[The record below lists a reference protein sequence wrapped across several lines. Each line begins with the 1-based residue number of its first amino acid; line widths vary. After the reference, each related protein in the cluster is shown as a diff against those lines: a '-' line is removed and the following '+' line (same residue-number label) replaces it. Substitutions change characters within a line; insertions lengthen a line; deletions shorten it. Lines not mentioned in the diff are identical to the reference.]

1 MRSLVIKAIVQ
12 QDVLGLDESQPL
24 ILQQI
29 VSNQLP
35 ERQAWRFMTNE
46 QKLTAFRRWITT
58 QVNENILVS
67 DATGKPWTA
76 KYIQSAYRKGMIRA
90 YKDTHKEALAET
102 PEFYRGR
109 MSQFLESSFAQGER
123 LSKLQFLY
131 TRSFNELQGITD
143 VMSQQMNRILAN
155 GIAQGLNP
163 TTIARMLS
171 KNITGITRQRALTLA
186 RTEIIAAHADG
197 QLDSFEELGVEE
209 LTVMAEWSTA
219 GDDLVCPLCAELE
232 GAVMTIEEARGL
244 IPRHPNCRC
253 AWIPANVGERSRKK
267 LARSVAGTAAK
278 IKASLKKELPKKTRA
293 GEKVPQTVAEA
304 KRRSTWAGKE
314 EI

>member
-1 MRSLVIKAIVQ
+1 MTILRYDPTRTTTLRNQFSREMRRRFYEVRSLVIKAIVQ

-131 TRSFNELQGITD
+131 T
-143 VMSQQMNRILAN
+143 
-155 GIAQGLNP
+155 
-163 TTIARMLS
+163 
-171 KNITGITRQRALTLA
+171 
-186 RTEIIAAHADG
+186 
-197 QLDSFEELGVEE
+197 
-209 LTVMAEWSTA
+209 
-219 GDDLVCPLCAELE
+219 
-232 GAVMTIEEARGL
+232 
-244 IPRHPNCRC
+244 
-253 AWIPANVGERSRKK
+253 
-267 LARSVAGTAAK
+267 
-278 IKASLKKELPKKTRA
+278 
-293 GEKVPQTVAEA
+293 
-304 KRRSTWAGKE
+304 
-314 EI
+314 